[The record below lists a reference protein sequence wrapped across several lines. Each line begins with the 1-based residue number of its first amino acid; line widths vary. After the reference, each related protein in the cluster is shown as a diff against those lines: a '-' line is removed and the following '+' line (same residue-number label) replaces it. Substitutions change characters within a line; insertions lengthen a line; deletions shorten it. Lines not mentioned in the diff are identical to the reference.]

1 MACSRHFWQETQS
14 ITREMLWKT
23 PLNCFLRLHH
33 GEICE
38 ALSRKSSVSSKA
50 SKTDEHDSRMC
61 VSRKRCTREVVR
73 RSSASSPEA

>member
-1 MACSRHFWQETQS
+1 MVRYRVTLACSRHFWHETQS

-50 SKTDEHDSRMC
+50 SKTDEHDLRM
-61 VSRKRCTREVVR
+61 
-73 RSSASSPEA
+73 A